1 MMSHRVYVRGL
12 WACTIAI
19 LAISGFQALSGH
31 WVALFLFW
39 PGFQS
44 LGKYM
49 GLLNSLASLHRVFGF
64 LTGGLSVVTLVF
76 ALLARPRMLVRLSSI
91 VGLGVVG
98 LAVIGGIL
106 YVTSVFKDRWSLG
119 QMADAFVG
127 VFAVYFV
134 QLLLMTISSR
144 TQRAV
149 AAGQRE

>member
-1 MMSHRVYVRGL
+1 
-12 WACTIAI
+12 
-19 LAISGFQALSGH
+19 
-31 WVALFLFW
+31 
-39 PGFQS
+39 
-44 LGKYM
+44 M

-64 LTGGLSVVTLVF
+64 VTGGLSVVTLVF
-76 ALLARPRMLVRLSSI
+76 ALLAKPRMLVRLSSI

-144 TQRAV
+144 TQRAGRRW
-149 AAGQRE
+149 AARIVTIVLARARQPVPDRYALLNPTRSRCDPVSLVFLRIDAASCPS